1 MIQLLIFKMGCA
13 GSKTKTEKI
22 DKKRTG
28 DLLFIDKP
36 SQRLEVYVPAKPVER
51 EKIESIESPENS
63 LEKDLKITNIPEKR
77 SEIDN
82 YLEEILKIE
91 RTPEEIL
98 KIERTPEEI
107 LKIERFLVEEDS
119 KDEKIPEELSRA
131 EKKLRDSEKV
141 VRENKENSFLPT
153 SLLKLEP
160 LEKYQ
165 QPFHDFLNS
174 INQLS
179 VDILLEDPS
188 LSSEQE
194 LNCAFL
200 ASAESPTNSYMT
212 SIENIL
218 REINSPVI

>member
-1 MIQLLIFKMGCA
+1 MGCA

-82 YLEEILKIE
+82 YL
-91 RTPEEIL
+91 EEIL